1 MTLADPRPTTTVE
14 QATFV
19 DVHYHV
25 GPDAYVRRHT
35 ASSAGARYAQLGG
48 WVVLKNHLGSTAAQA
63 WEARQQGLPV
73 SGSIVLNDIAGGL
86 DPRAVRQAVIQHGD
100 DSGLRLIVH
109 LPTTTG
115 RTHKSR
121 LARTPA
127 HPLLAR
133 DGLRPLTITTED
145 GTLRAEVREILH
157 MARDLPIVVSTG
169 HADGREVRLL
179 VEEAVKLD
187 VPRLMLNQPANPM
200 TGLTCSDLLDIA
212 TAEQVYTEQTALT
225 HLLGYQEWDDFS
237 AVLARV
243 PRVVYSSD
251 LGQTSQMD
259 IGEWMASSQSWFAE
273 AGLDESRVTQIV
285 RDAPMRML
293 RV

>member
-1 MTLADPRPTTTVE
+1 M
-14 QATFV
+14 
-19 DVHYHV
+19 
-25 GPDAYVRRHT
+25 
-35 ASSAGARYAQLGG
+35 
-48 WVVLKNHLGSTAAQA
+48 
-63 WEARQQGLPV
+63 
-73 SGSIVLNDIAGGL
+73 
-86 DPRAVRQAVIQHGD
+86 RQAVIQHGD

-179 VEEAVKLD
+179 VEEGARVVATDLPFLTDDAAALRSYLQRFGTGTPAVLRQRAAAAAH
-187 VPRLMLNQPANPM
+187 RL
-200 TGLTCSDLLDIA
+200 GLTP
-212 TAEQVYTEQTALT
+212 EE
-225 HLLGYQEWDDFS
+225 
-237 AVLARV
+237 
-243 PRVVYSSD
+243 
-251 LGQTSQMD
+251 
-259 IGEWMASSQSWFAE
+259 IG
-273 AGLDESRVTQIV
+273 
-285 RDAPMRML
+285 
-293 RV
+293 